1 MIGLMVS
8 IFSIVMIL
16 IYFASPISRD
26 DEVGHGVGLMF
37 GIHGIAKWRALTK
50 F

>member
-26 DEVGHGVGLMF
+26 HEARVE
-37 GIHGIAKWRALTK
+37 K
-50 F
+50 FFKIFEKFFEP